1 MTSQDPLVS
10 VGIPVYNG
18 QRTLRKALD
27 SLLAQTYHNLDLVI
41 SDNASTDGT
50 GEICLEYAARDPRI
64 RYFRN
69 PVNLG
74 VYANFRRLI
83 TLANGEYFTWAAIDD
98 IKPPTAVEACL
109 QALMG
114 NQGAVLAHGV
124 VLLRTSASEELFE
137 YPNRVHA
144 VDIIP
149 AGRIRKFTNDL
160 QHNDMFY
167 GLYRR
172 DALILGKLGS
182 HCGQDYLLCLQMCL
196 LGEVEYVPQPITIRQ
211 ERKAIPSSSPMYTEA
226 PMTLN
231 HLITA
236 NKIYR
241 RKCWTVLLLG
251 SYYLATVGNVP
262 WKERVGAIAAHV
274 IAFSSLHRSRLAKEI
289 IYQAFEPVVRLCAIF
304 WRVTQR
310 GRYSWRIA
318 RKLRSLLG
326 A

>member
-1 MTSQDPLVS
+1 
-10 VGIPVYNG
+10 
-18 QRTLRKALD
+18 
-27 SLLAQTYHNLDLVI
+27 
-41 SDNASTDGT
+41 
-50 GEICLEYAARDPRI
+50 
-64 RYFRN
+64 
-69 PVNLG
+69 
-74 VYANFRRLI
+74 
-83 TLANGEYFTWAAIDD
+83 
-98 IKPPTAVEACL
+98 
-109 QALMG
+109 
-114 NQGAVLAHGV
+114 
-124 VLLRTSASEELFE
+124 
-137 YPNRVHA
+137 
-144 VDIIP
+144 
-149 AGRIRKFTNDL
+149 
-160 QHNDMFY
+160 
-167 GLYRR
+167 
-172 DALILGKLGS
+172 
-182 HCGQDYLLCLQMCL
+182 
-196 LGEVEYVPQPITIRQ
+196 
-211 ERKAIPSSSPMYTEA
+211 MYTEA

-262 WKERVGAIAAHV
+262 WKERVEAIAAHV

>member
-1 MTSQDPLVS
+1 
-10 VGIPVYNG
+10 
-18 QRTLRKALD
+18 
-27 SLLAQTYHNLDLVI
+27 
-41 SDNASTDGT
+41 
-50 GEICLEYAARDPRI
+50 
-64 RYFRN
+64 
-69 PVNLG
+69 VNLG

-83 TLANGEYFTWAAIDD
+83 TLATGEYFTWAAIDD
-98 IKPPTAVEACL
+98 IKPPTAIEACL
-109 QALMG
+109 EALMRDR
-114 NQGAVLAHGV
+114 GAVLAHGV
-124 VLLRTSASEELFE
+124 VLLRTSANDEIFE

-144 VDIIP
+144 VETIP
-149 AGRIRKFTNDL
+149 AQRIRKFTNDL

-172 DALILGKLGS
+172 DALMLGKLGS

-196 LGEVEYVPQPITIRQ
+196 LGKVQYVPQPITLRQ
-211 ERKAIPSSSPMYTEA
+211 ERKAIPSTSPMYAEI

-241 RKCWTVLLLG
+241 RKCWTVLVLG

-262 WKERVGAIAAHV
+262 WNERVSAIAAHV

-289 IYQAFEPVVRLCAIF
+289 VYQLFEPFVRLGAVF

-310 GRYSWRIA
+310 GRYSLRIA